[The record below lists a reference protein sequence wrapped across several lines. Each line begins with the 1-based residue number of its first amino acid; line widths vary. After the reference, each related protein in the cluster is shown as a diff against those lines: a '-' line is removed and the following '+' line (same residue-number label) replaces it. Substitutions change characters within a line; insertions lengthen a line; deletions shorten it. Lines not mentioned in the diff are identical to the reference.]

1 MKVGLTGGVASGKS
15 TVARAFAELGA
26 AVIDSDRIA
35 REIVAPG
42 QLALAE
48 IVAAFGPTIVGEDG
62 HLDRKSLREHVFSDS
77 SRRARLESILHPR
90 IASELQARADAAGG
104 PYQVLEIPLLL
115 ETGMQT
121 QVDRVL
127 VVDCPVELQVRRVI
141 ERDGGSADDARRI
154 VAAQA
159 SRELRLAAADDV
171 IVNDSDVDSLHESV
185 RALDR
190 SYRRLSREHSA
201 IPI

>member
-1 MKVGLTGGVASGKS
+1 MKIGLTGGVASGKS
-15 TVARAFAELGA
+15 TVARAFANLGV

-35 REIVAPG
+35 RDIVEPG
-42 QLALAE
+42 QPALAE
-48 IVAAFGPTIVGEDG
+48 VVAAFGPEIVGEDG
-62 HLDRKSLREHVFSDS
+62 RLDRKSLRELVFSDS
-77 SRRARLESILHPR
+77 SRRARLEAILHPR
-90 IASELQARADAAGG
+90 IAAELHARAGAAGG

-127 VVDCPVELQVRRVI
+127 VVDCPVEAQVQRLI
-141 ERDGGSADDARRI
+141 ERDGGTASDAHRI
-154 VAAQA
+154 VAAQTG
-159 SRELRLAAADDV
+159 RDRRLAAADDV
-171 IVNDSDVDSLHESV
+171 IVNDGALDSLVRSV

-190 SYRRLSREHSA
+190 SYREISGHDPA

>member
-15 TVARAFAELGA
+15 TVALAFADLGA

-42 QLALAE
+42 QPALAE
-48 IVAAFGPTIVGEDG
+48 IVAAFGPGIVGEDG
-62 HLDRKSLREHVFSDS
+62 QLDRKSLREHIFSDS
-77 SRRARLESILHPR
+77 SRRAMLESILHPR
-90 IASELQARADAAGG
+90 IAAELDARADAADG

-127 VVDCPVELQVRRVI
+127 VVDCPVDSQIRRLI
-141 ERDGGSADDARRI
+141 ERDGGTADDARRI
-154 VAAQA
+154 VDAQT
-159 SRELRLAAADDV
+159 SRERRLAAADDV
-171 IVNDSDVDSLHESV
+171 IVNDFSVDSLRRSV

-190 SYRRLSREHSA
+190 NYRRLWREHPA

>member
-35 REIVAPG
+35 RDIVAPG
-42 QLALAE
+42 QPALAE
-48 IVAAFGPTIVGEDG
+48 IVAAFGRACLGEDG
-62 HLDRKSLREHVFSDS
+62 HLDRKSLREHIFSDS

-90 IASELQARADAAGG
+90 IAAELHARAEAAGG

-127 VVDCPVELQVRRVI
+127 VVDCPVDSQVRRLI
-141 ERDGGSADDARRI
+141 ERDGGTAGDARRI
-154 VAAQA
+154 VAAQT
-159 SRELRLAAADDV
+159 SREQRLAAADDV
-171 IVNDSDVDSLHESV
+171 IVNDSNVDSLDRSV

-190 SYRRLSREHSA
+190 SYRRLSREHPA

>member
-1 MKVGLTGGVASGKS
+1 MKIGLTGGVASGKS
-15 TVARAFAELGA
+15 TVARAFANLGV

-35 REIVAPG
+35 RDIVAPG
-42 QLALAE
+42 QPALAE
-48 IVAAFGPTIVGEDG
+48 VVAAFGPEIIGEDG
-62 HLDRKSLREHVFSDS
+62 QLDRKSLRELIFSDS
-77 SRRARLESILHPR
+77 SRRARLEAILHPR
-90 IASELQARADAAGG
+90 IAAELHALAEAAGG

-127 VVDCPVELQVRRVI
+127 VVDCPVEAQVQRLI
-141 ERDGGSADDARRI
+141 ERDGGTASDAHRI
-154 VAAQA
+154 VAAQTG
-159 SRELRLAAADDV
+159 RDRRLAAADDV
-171 IVNDSDVDSLHESV
+171 IVNDGALDSLDWSV

-190 SYRRLSREHSA
+190 SYREISGDDPA

>member
-1 MKVGLTGGVASGKS
+1 MKIGLTGGVASGKS
-15 TVARAFAELGA
+15 TVARAFANLGV

-35 REIVAPG
+35 RDIVEPG
-42 QLALAE
+42 QPALAE
-48 IVAAFGPTIVGEDG
+48 VVAAFGPEIVGEDG
-62 HLDRKSLREHVFSDS
+62 RLDRKSLRELVFSDS
-77 SRRARLESILHPR
+77 SRRARLEAILHPR
-90 IASELQARADAAGG
+90 IAAELHARAGAAGG

-127 VVDCPVELQVRRVI
+127 VVDCPVEAQVQRLI
-141 ERDGGSADDARRI
+141 ERDGGTASDAHRI
-154 VAAQA
+154 VAAQTG
-159 SRELRLAAADDV
+159 RDRRLAAADDV
-171 IVNDSDVDSLHESV
+171 IVNDGALDSLDRSV

-190 SYRRLSREHSA
+190 SYREISGDDPA